1 MDTSECNIFTKKIN
15 DCNSNEEPLYF
26 YKDKFYY
33 AGCIRQK
40 LFEENEVLFK
50 ILGFYHIKLSD
61 WLTRNKR

>member
-1 MDTSECNIFTKKIN
+1 MSLQKIWTHRSATFYEKIN

-26 YKDKFYY
+26 YKVKFYY

-50 ILGFYHIKLSD
+50 ILGFITSSFLIG
-61 WLTRNKR
+61 